1 MRPNDPGCLL
11 LHTTTPF
18 LLKSPT
24 HRPRKMER
32 NQTPQGDDSN
42 RIIKGASK
50 PYTKSAQATTPTP
63 KHTNRN
69 PKNPRLHARENRP
82 NQTIRS
88 TTFRTNR
95 LQHNRRISRKPRCT
109 PEQTSKSKRLD
120 SNQNLVKQYSC
131 LHPNLTAWG
140 AHNKLDE
147 NKPWVLPQPLSVLIY
162 QKLNLHTNRRWV
174 TEEDAC
180 SHAKTTNIQAT
191 YKKTGLKTKCSH
203 SKVHSQYSQE

>member
-1 MRPNDPGCLL
+1 MLRHRNSPMRPNDPGCLL

-32 NQTPQGDDSN
+32 NQTSPRGRLQPDNQRS
-42 RIIKGASK
+42 IKALHQILTGYNA
-50 PYTKSAQATTPTP
+50 
-63 KHTNRN
+63 N
-69 PKNPRLHARENRP
+69 PKADKKKPKEPQTPRARKQA

-120 SNQNLVKQYSC
+120 NNQNLVKQ
-131 LHPNLTAWG
+131 
-140 AHNKLDE
+140 
-147 NKPWVLPQPLSVLIY
+147 
-162 QKLNLHTNRRWV
+162 
-174 TEEDAC
+174 
-180 SHAKTTNIQAT
+180 
-191 YKKTGLKTKCSH
+191 
-203 SKVHSQYSQE
+203 